1 MLDMSADDIESV
13 EYMPPWKALAY
24 SWDSFNGLVVVKTRN
39 SQIKPA
45 ETTGSYLTLE
55 GLAPTVSFAPIVAKV
70 AGEQTLVVDI
80 ISPEGIGTFY
90 KEISVVGNK

>member
-1 MLDMSADDIESV
+1 M
-13 EYMPPWKALAY
+13 
-24 SWDSFNGLVVVKTRN
+24 
-39 SQIKPA
+39 
-45 ETTGSYLTLE
+45 
-55 GLAPTVSFAPIVAKV
+55 AKV